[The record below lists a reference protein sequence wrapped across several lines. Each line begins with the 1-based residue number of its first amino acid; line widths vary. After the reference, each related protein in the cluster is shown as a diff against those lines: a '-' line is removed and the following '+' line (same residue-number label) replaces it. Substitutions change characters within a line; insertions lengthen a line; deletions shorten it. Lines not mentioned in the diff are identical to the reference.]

1 MLNFEDLIQKLN
13 ETIYLSHFY
22 ISDHLTEIHKALFIY
37 HMQFFQKDVVSTMS

>member
-1 MLNFEDLIQKLN
+1 MLNFENLIQKLN

-22 ISDHLTEIHKALFIY
+22 ISDPIAEIHKALFIY